1 MAKKKVK
8 NKKPSKRYSKYTVS
22 GSKLERKRFCPRCGD
37 GFFLGDHKDRFY
49 CGQCHYAEMKM
60 K

>member
-8 NKKPSKRYSKYTVS
+8 NKQPSKRWTKYTVA
-22 GSKLERKRFCPRCGD
+22 GSKLERKRHCPRCGE
-37 GFFLGDHKDRFY
+37 GFFLGNHKDRYY
-49 CGQCHYAEMKM
+49 CGHCRYVEIKS

>member
-22 GSKLERKRFCPRCGD
+22 GSKLERKRNCPRCGE

-49 CGQCHYAEMKM
+49 CGHCHYTEFK
-60 K
+60 KR